1 MLQTAFERLEK
12 SERMTADAV
21 RLLQAGLK
29 ILTRPRWATEQLL
42 QLSYRF

>member
-21 RLLQAGLK
+21 RLLHASLNAG
-29 ILTRPRWATEQLL
+29 PPN
-42 QLSYRF
+42 SF